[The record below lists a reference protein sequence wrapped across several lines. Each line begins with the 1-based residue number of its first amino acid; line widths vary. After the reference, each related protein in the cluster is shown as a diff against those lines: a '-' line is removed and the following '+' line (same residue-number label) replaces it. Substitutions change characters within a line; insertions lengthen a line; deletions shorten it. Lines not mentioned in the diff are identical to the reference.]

1 MTSAVVQDIDDTRQ
15 TRYGVYY
22 THKKPLTA
30 AALADRP

>member
-22 THKKPLTA
+22 TQKKA
-30 AALADRP
+30 ADSSGSGR